1 MNWNHGI
8 MLLAMC
14 LALSG
19 VINLPT
25 KEQEPSIAASI
36 LRWVCLVSFMVTAA
50 LTAWML
56 LR

>member
-25 KEQEPSIAASI
+25 KEQEPSMAAAV
-36 LRWVCLVSFMVTAA
+36 LRWVCLVSFMVTAT